1 MTIDRRGEL
10 MQKTGGGQRIRVLVS
25 ANSAVSR
32 AGLESIIRNSE
43 LLRLSGSLANASLLI
58 SQIREL
64 QPDVILVE
72 LNSDDPEFI
81 EHSLALGSI
90 GSPISIVAL
99 VDHPQARWIARAL
112 RCGVKAILHRN
123 ASSAEI
129 LWAVQAANSGLFL
142 LDQEATQQLISRFG
156 SESRSEPAEFLE
168 ELTEREIEVL
178 HKLAEGLGNKQI
190 ATSLA
195 ISEHTVKFH
204 ISSILDKLGASS
216 RTEAVTIGIRM
227 GLVLL

>member
-1 MTIDRRGEL
+1 M
-10 MQKTGGGQRIRVLVS
+10 V
-25 ANSAVSR
+25 
-32 AGLESIIRNSE
+32 RNSE
-43 LLRLSGSLANASLLI
+43 FLKLVGSFADASLFG

-64 QPDVILVE
+64 QPDIILVD
-72 LNSDDPEFI
+72 LTSGGLEFI
-81 EHSLALGSI
+81 EDSLPLGSVD
-90 GSPISIVAL
+90 SPTSIVAL
-99 VDHPQARWIARAL
+99 IDHPEGSWIARAL
-112 RCGVKAILHRN
+112 RRGVKAILPRN
-123 ASSAEI
+123 ASSTEI

-142 LDQEATQQLISRFG
+142 LDEHTTQQLTSRFG
-156 SESRSEPAEFLE
+156 SEPRRERAVFLE

-178 HKLAEGLGNKQI
+178 RKLAEGLGNKQI
-190 ATSLA
+190 ASILA